1 MYKQQERANSE
12 ATAQNHATNDVV
24 TKSAVDTS
32 RVVSYSKVIKT
43 DAGHIRSST
52 RMSTRRFTRT
62 NQGVVTKF
70 ESTNIRTVNVSG
82 VISAGSGSS
91 PGIDQLFSNFYG
103 HAVSGVNFFNT
114 MPTDSDL
121 NKWISDCYSFVE
133 NADFGANEEQVGTPR
148 NENSPSNSTENVVET
163 CSENEFNTEP
173 AGKEEHGAGQQVTTP
188 WPENFNV
195 AHSAILDDVHFLLG
209 SEEESLVR

>member
-12 ATAQNHATNDVV
+12 ATAQNHATNGVV

-32 RVVSYSKVIKT
+32 RVVSFSKVIKT

-82 VISAGSGSS
+82 VISAGSGSG
-91 PGIDQLFSNFYG
+91 PGIDQLFSHFNG
-103 HAVSGVNFFNT
+103 HAVSGVNLFNT

-133 NADFGANEEQVGTPR
+133 NADFGANEEQVRTPR
-148 NENSPSNSTENVVET
+148 NENSPSNSTENVMET
-163 CSENEFNTEP
+163 CSDDKFETEP
-173 AGKEEHGAGQQVTTP
+173 SRKEEDSASKQVTTP
-188 WPENFNV
+188 WPEDFNI
-195 AHSAILDDVHFLLG
+195 AHGGILDDNLFLLG

>member
-1 MYKQQERANSE
+1 
-12 ATAQNHATNDVV
+12 
-24 TKSAVDTS
+24 
-32 RVVSYSKVIKT
+32 
-43 DAGHIRSST
+43 
-52 RMSTRRFTRT
+52 MSTRRFTRT
-62 NQGVVTKF
+62 NQGVVIKF

-91 PGIDQLFSNFYG
+91 PGIDQLFSHFYG
-103 HAVSGVNFFNT
+103 HAVSGVNLFNT

-163 CSENEFNTEP
+163 SSENEFNTEP
-173 AGKEEHGAGQQVTTP
+173 AGKKEHGAGQQVTTP

-209 SEEESLVR
+209 FKEESMVK

>member
-1 MYKQQERANSE
+1 MYKQQDRANSE
-12 ATAQNHATNDVV
+12 ATAQNHATNGVV

-32 RVVSYSKVIKT
+32 RVVSFSKVIKT

-82 VISAGSGSS
+82 VISAGSGSG
-91 PGIDQLFSNFYG
+91 PGIDQLFSNFNG
-103 HAVSGVNFFNT
+103 HAVSGVNLFNT

-209 SEEESLVR
+209 FKEESMVK

>member
-1 MYKQQERANSE
+1 MNKQQERTDSK
-12 ATAQNHATNDVV
+12 ATPQEGSTNNVVLQNTL
-24 TKSAVDTS
+24 DTS
-32 RVVSYSKVIKT
+32 RVMSFSKVIKT
-43 DAGHIRSST
+43 SSGQIRSST

-82 VISAGSGSS
+82 VISAGSGSG
-91 PGIDQLFSNFYG
+91 PGIDQLFSNFNG
-103 HAVSGVNFFNT
+103 HAVSGVNLFNT

-209 SEEESLVR
+209 FKEESMVK

>member
-1 MYKQQERANSE
+1 
-12 ATAQNHATNDVV
+12 
-24 TKSAVDTS
+24 
-32 RVVSYSKVIKT
+32 
-43 DAGHIRSST
+43 
-52 RMSTRRFTRT
+52 
-62 NQGVVTKF
+62 
-70 ESTNIRTVNVSG
+70 
-82 VISAGSGSS
+82 
-91 PGIDQLFSNFYG
+91 
-103 HAVSGVNFFNT
+103 

-188 WPENFNV
+188 WPEDFNI
-195 AHSAILDDVHFLLG
+195 AHSAILDDNLFLLG
-209 SEEESLVR
+209 SEEESLVH

>member
-12 ATAQNHATNDVV
+12 ATAQNHATNGVV
-24 TKSAVDTS
+24 MKSAVDTS
-32 RVVSYSKVIKT
+32 RVVSFSKVIKT

-82 VISAGSGSS
+82 VISAGSGSG
-91 PGIDQLFSNFYG
+91 PGIDQLFSNFNG
-103 HAVSGVNFFNT
+103 HAVSGVNLFNT

-133 NADFGANEEQVGTPR
+133 NADFGANEEQIGTPR

-209 SEEESLVR
+209 FKEESMVK

>member
-1 MYKQQERANSE
+1 MYKQQDRANSE
-12 ATAQNHATNDVV
+12 ATAQNHATNGVV

-32 RVVSYSKVIKT
+32 RVVSFSKVIKT

-82 VISAGSGSS
+82 VISAGSGSG
-91 PGIDQLFSNFYG
+91 PGIDQLFSNFNG
-103 HAVSGVNFFNT
+103 HAVSGVNLFNT

-133 NADFGANEEQVGTPR
+133 NADFGANEEQIGTPR

-209 SEEESLVR
+209 FKEESMVK